1 MNTVSH
7 RYRILSGALLLALS
21 GAPLYAAVSD
31 QGFYV
36 GAGLGQA
43 FADLDADAV
52 SDPLSAAGFSV
63 LGSGDDT
70 DDSLFRLHAGYRFN
84 RYLGIEGTWFELG
97 DFGLETRIGGSNPGQ
112 IETEL
117 DMGSTFNLGLIA
129 SYPVAERFTLHA
141 KLGAVLWSADVS
153 STARLASGT
162 AQSSDDDSGTDLSL
176 GLGVAVQI
184 TEHLAVRGDWD
195 RLQLGG
201 DLDTDLDLWSL
212 GVQYRF

>member
-1 MNTVSH
+1 MHPATRGLS
-7 RYRILSGALLLALS
+7 ILSGALLFAAATPPLLAET
-21 GAPLYAAVSD
+21 PN

-52 SDPLSAAGFSV
+52 SDPLSEAGFSV
-63 LGSGDDT
+63 LGSEDDT
-70 DDSLFRLHAGYRFN
+70 DDTLFRVHAGYRVN

-97 DFGLETRIGGSNPGQ
+97 DFGLETRIGGINPGQ
-112 IETEL
+112 IDTEL

-129 SYPVAERFTLHA
+129 SYPVAERFSLHA
-141 KLGAVLWSADVS
+141 KLGAVLWSADVR